1 MSCVDS
7 SALQFGPA
15 FIFSS
20 VQIID
25 NLLADCY
32 FFIKFQLVE

>member
-15 FIFSS
+15 FIFFSA
-20 VQIID
+20 QIID
-25 NLLADCY
+25 ILLSDCY